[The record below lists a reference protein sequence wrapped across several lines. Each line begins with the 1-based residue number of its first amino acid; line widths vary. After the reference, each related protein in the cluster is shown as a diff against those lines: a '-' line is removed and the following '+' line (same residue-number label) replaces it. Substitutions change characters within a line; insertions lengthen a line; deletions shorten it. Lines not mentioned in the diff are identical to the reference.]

1 MRFFHDRCDCLG
13 AQPRFMAYTEL
24 GGGRLI
30 LNLNLFDCFCRKYV
44 KIIL

>member
-24 GGGRLI
+24 GGGAANFKPEL
-30 LNLNLFDCFCRKYV
+30 V
-44 KIIL
+44 